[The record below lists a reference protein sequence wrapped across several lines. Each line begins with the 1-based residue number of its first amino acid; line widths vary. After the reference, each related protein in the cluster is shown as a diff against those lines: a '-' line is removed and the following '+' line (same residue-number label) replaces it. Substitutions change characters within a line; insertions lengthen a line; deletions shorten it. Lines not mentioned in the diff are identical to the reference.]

1 MDSDGYAGWHIWYIN
16 THGIFGK
23 STQVAH
29 LVYEVVLLML
39 KSHVAYPQVLSNI
52 VTHQRVL
59 SNIVTH
65 QRVLHIVT
73 YLQRIVMYESCDISK
88 SHVNHLIE
96 SRHTICT

>member
-59 SNIVTH
+59 
-65 QRVLHIVT
+65 HIVT

>member
-39 KSHVAYPQVLSNI
+39 KSHVAYSQ
-52 VTHQRVL
+52 VL

-73 YLQRIVMYESCDISK
+73 YLQRIVMYESWDISK